1 MIDEYEF
8 YHGAVLR
15 NIIVESKIP
24 VTIKVDDIKGRV
36 DSFVINDRV
45 AIYIK
50 HSAKRLTPW
59 QFTFSRD
66 NVEELVELDRKYES
80 LFVCLVC
87 DSDGIVVLSPDEF
100 LKITGPSNSE
110 VYGIRLDRTKR
121 SMYSAFGND
130 GKLEYKLARGVARIV
145 ETIERPQN

>member
-15 NIIVESKIP
+15 NILVECKSPIT
-24 VTIKVDDIKGRV
+24 VKVDDSKGRV
-36 DSFVINDRV
+36 DSFVINERV
-45 AIYIK
+45 AIHIK
-50 HSAKRLTPW
+50 HSKKRLTPW

-66 NVEELVELDRKYES
+66 NVEELVELDHKYER

-87 DSDGIVVLSPDEF
+87 DNDGIVVLSPDEF

-110 VYGIRLDRTKR
+110 AYGIRIDRTR
-121 SMYSAFGND
+121 NTMYTAFGND
-130 GKLEYKLARGVARIV
+130 GKLDYKLARGVARI
-145 ETIERPQN
+145 IEAIGLPQN

>member
-15 NIIVESKIP
+15 CILVGCKSA
-24 VTIKVDDIKGRV
+24 VTLKVDNSKGRV
-36 DSFVINDRV
+36 NSFVINDKV
-45 AIYIK
+45 AIHIK
-50 HSAKRLTPW
+50 HSKRRLPPW

-66 NVEELVELDRKYES
+66 NVEELVGLDHKYER

-87 DSDGIVVLSPDEF
+87 DNDGIVVLSPDEF

-110 VYGIRLDRTKR
+110 VYGIRIDRTR
-121 SMYSAFGND
+121 NTMYSAFGND
-130 GKLEYKLARGVARIV
+130 GPLDHKLARGVTRIV
-145 ETIERPQN
+145 EAIEPPQN